1 MGYEVA
7 ESFGVFYLQQK
18 REAGLGLSYQMIV
31 LRGDGIGP
39 EITSEAVREVLA
51 TAAVS
56 TNELTDAVLHQ
67 LQRLNDS

>member
-1 MGYEVA
+1 M
-7 ESFGVFYLQQK
+7 
-18 REAGLGLSYQMIV
+18 GLSYQMIV

-39 EITSEAVREVLA
+39 EVASEAVREVLAAGVRTPEIRGLA

-67 LQRLNDS
+67 LQRLNDV

>member
-1 MGYEVA
+1 MG
-7 ESFGVFYLQQK
+7 F
-18 REAGLGLSYQMIV
+18 SYQMIV

-39 EITSEAVREVLA
+39 EVTSDAVREVLAAGVRVPEIRGLA

-56 TNELTDAVLHQ
+56 TTELTDAVLHQ